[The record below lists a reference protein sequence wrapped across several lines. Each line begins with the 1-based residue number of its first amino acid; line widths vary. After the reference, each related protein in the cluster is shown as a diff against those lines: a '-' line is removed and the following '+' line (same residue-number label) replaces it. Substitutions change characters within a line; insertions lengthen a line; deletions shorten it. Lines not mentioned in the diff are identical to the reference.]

1 MNKACK
7 PYAVDLSAYF
17 DGELAGEERQ
27 AMEAHLA
34 DCEGCRDTLARFRKM
49 RTALHEL
56 ARPPRKRQSILADL
70 KARLAEEEPA
80 FAQDKPL
87 IS

>member
-17 DGELAGEERQ
+17 DGELEGDELK
-27 AMEAHLA
+27 AMEAHLSE
-34 DCEGCRDTLARFRKM
+34 CEGCRNTLARFGKM
-49 RTALHEL
+49 RSALHEL
-56 ARPPRKRQSILADL
+56 ARPPRKRQSILEDL
-70 KARLAEEEPA
+70 KARLAEEEPSPRK
-80 FAQDKPL
+80 DKPL